1 MSDATKDPLAMNE
14 ARTDVLRLMNEYCYR
29 IDRGD
34 LEGFAALFDSG
45 SFGIMG
51 DPAGPITGR
60 KAMLDMLKNVTL
72 YNGKPQTKHVM
83 SNVQID
89 IAASGTEA
97 KAESYIIVFQALPP
111 DFPMQAIFGGHYFD
125 RFVKKDLGKGREWM
139 FASREISPDLIGD
152 LSRHRADMA

>member
-1 MSDATKDPLAMNE
+1 MTAAAKDLMAVNE
-14 ARTDVLRLMNEYCYR
+14 ARLEVLRLMNEYCYR

-34 LEGFAALFDSG
+34 LEGFAGLFDCG
-45 SFGIMG
+45 SFGIIG
-51 DPAGPITGR
+51 DPAGPISGR
-60 KAMLDMLKNVTL
+60 KAMLNMLQNVTL
-72 YNGKPQTKHVM
+72 YDGKPHTKHVM

-125 RFVKKDLGKGREWM
+125 RFSKKGQDWM

>member
-1 MSDATKDPLAMNE
+1 MIDATKNLLAVNE
-14 ARTDVLRLMNEYCYR
+14 ARVEVLRLMNEYCYR

-45 SFGIMG
+45 SFGIIG
-51 DPAGPITGR
+51 DPAGPISGR
-60 KAMLDMLKNVTL
+60 KAMLAMLQNVTL
-72 YNGKPQTKHVM
+72 YNGKPHTKHIM

-97 KAESYIIVFQALPP
+97 KAESYIIVFQALP

-125 RFVKKDLGKGREWM
+125 RFSKKGQKWM

>member
-1 MSDATKDPLAMNE
+1 MNDATKDLVAVNE
-14 ARTDVLRLMNEYCYR
+14 ARAEVLRLMNEYCYR

-45 SFGIMG
+45 FFGIIG
-51 DPAGPITGR
+51 DPSGPITGR
-60 KAMLDMLKNVTL
+60 KAMLEMLQNVTL

-125 RFVKKDLGKGREWM
+125 RFTKKGQNWM